1 MIGVNHKSELSTA
14 SIAQIE
20 VASGWRVHRVEVF
33 DLPEGK
39 VIVKGHRPLRGPWR
53 HRVLNLLAA
62 LFRAP
67 MMKAVPV
74 HGGAQ
79 SQEVELRRL
88 AALKAAG
95 QPVPRVLHVAPD
107 YFVMNFLGKSH
118 LAGVL
123 SSQGFAA
130 YDLWRTAAEQIVQVH
145 AAGQYLSQCFGRN
158 IIVDQASSDL
168 RFAGMIDFEDDPL
181 EVMSLQEAQVRDW
194 LVFLQST
201 VYLLNAP
208 PDALSA
214 GLQELFSKESR
225 QLRQALLQGCRK
237 LVWLRHLPRSRNPW
251 GKDTVMLQA
260 AAQAMH
266 GLLRDMKN

>member
-1 MIGVNHKSELSTA
+1 MSELSQE

-20 VASGWRVHRVEVF
+20 TAQGWRANRVEVF

-53 HRVLNLLAA
+53 HRVLNGLAA
-62 LFRAP
+62 LFRVP

-79 SQEVELRRL
+79 SQEVELRRI
-88 AALKAAG
+88 AALQAAG
-95 QPVPRVLHVAPD
+95 QPVPRVMHVAPD

-123 SSQGFAA
+123 SGQGFAA
-130 YDLWRTAAEQIVQVH
+130 YSIWRMVAEQVVRVH
-145 AAGQYLSQCFGRN
+145 ASGQYLSQCFGRN
-158 IIVDQASSDL
+158 MIVDRSSGES

-201 VYLLNAP
+201 VYVLNAP
-208 PDALSA
+208 PSVLKAVLT
-214 GLQELFSKESR
+214 ELFSKESPE
-225 QLRQALLQGCRK
+225 LRLALLQNCRK
-237 LVWLRHLPRSRNPW
+237 LLWLRHLPRSRKPW
-251 GKDTVMLQA
+251 GKDTVMIQA

-266 GLLRDMKN
+266 DVLMNKTI